1 MKNDI
6 KEIIKKN
13 NTNSILVYLVALFIL
28 GAILFISFIALM
40 VKGYSLFGVICL
52 LLGVIFI
59 TLGII
64 LKVRANNTNWEQMTF
79 DVEKDFDI
87 NLLYSDNYLAL
98 SNNYILFYKSKSVFK
113 INNILF
119 YFVNN
124 NNLKLFVRDDN
135 NTIYDFSFKY
145 SNQSIFNNIVSII
158 DAKAFDS
165 KVLYRDYLFMFSS
178 NALYDLNKICGK
190 EVIILKEVRE
200 IIRSSQNEFLI
211 HAIYNGKDINGV
223 YRYNDVNMCDQ
234 TFNYLCN
241 KLLIKKNN

>member
-87 NLLYSDNYLAL
+87 NLLYSVDY
-98 SNNYILFYKSKSVFK
+98 Y
-113 INNILF
+113 
-119 YFVNN
+119 
-124 NNLKLFVRDDN
+124 
-135 NTIYDFSFKY
+135 
-145 SNQSIFNNIVSII
+145 IFNMCPICVQMNIIMMII
-158 DAKAFDS
+158 GR
-165 KVLYRDYLFMFSS
+165 VLF
-178 NALYDLNKICGK
+178 
-190 EVIILKEVRE
+190 
-200 IIRSSQNEFLI
+200 
-211 HAIYNGKDINGV
+211 
-223 YRYNDVNMCDQ
+223 
-234 TFNYLCN
+234 
-241 KLLIKKNN
+241 